1 MSLPELSLS
10 LAIMTL
16 VAATIGTMAMAVQ
29 TATTFTRGQS
39 TTVQHGRV
47 VLDRLDRTLQGAVV
61 SEAFPGFMVVTW
73 PDGSGTFSDTLVIWD
88 HLSPMRPAGFQVS
101 RTSLPW
107 TNELKIIRPD
117 PSNPGTL
124 LEITNPSE
132 ADGTLTYASS
142 DMTNWRTLVA
152 MLTGRSNAVKV
163 ELTNLLRLA
172 ATSTSSNAT
181 QRGCVRFRYSAAP
194 SDTELSNY
202 RAGTSAWTSLAWPQD
217 MAGKTMGLRSLGC
230 FTELQLVPTPN
241 DTAAG
246 NALPF
251 FGSTLIWKEVQR

>member
-1 MSLPELSLS
+1 MS

-16 VAATIGTMAMAVQ
+16 LAATIGTMALAVQ

-39 TTVQHGRV
+39 NAAQHGRV
-47 VLDRLDRTLQGAVV
+47 VLDRLDRTLVKAIV
-61 SEAFPGFMVVTW
+61 SESFPGFMVVTW
-73 PDGSGTFSDTLVIWD
+73 PDGSGTFPDTLVIWSR
-88 HLSPMRPAGFQVS
+88 LSTARPAGFQVT

-107 TNELKIIRPD
+107 ISELTIIRPD

-132 ADGTLTYASS
+132 PSTTPTYASS
-142 DMTNWRTLVA
+142 DLTNWRTVVA
-152 MLTGRSNAVKV
+152 MLTGHSSAVKV
-163 ELTNLLRLA
+163 ELTNLLRTA
-172 ATSTSSNAT
+172 ATSTSPNAS

-202 RAGTSAWTSLAWPQD
+202 RAGTSAWTSLPWPQD
-217 MAGKTMGLRSLGC
+217 VAGKTMGLRSLGC
-230 FTELQLVPTPN
+230 FTELQLVPTAN
-241 DTAAG
+241 DTEVG
-246 NALPF
+246 DALPF